1 MKTNSNRLI
10 VLVFSFIMVGN
21 LNAHVGLNYPQ
32 GGQTFFVGDTVEI
45 KWQNII
51 IHNPIDWDL
60 YFSPDGGAYWQP
72 IELNLPITQFD
83 YRWIVPN
90 VLSDSAQ
97 IKIVQDNVG
106 DDYEDQSTNFIVE
119 EIVLGISESSELPT
133 ILNLISNFP
142 NPFNPST
149 TIKYNISHASQV
161 TVTIYDMLG
170 NEIIQLDKGVK
181 ETGTHILKWQGV
193 NDVGNR
199 VGTGTY
205 LYRIQAD
212 QFFQVKKMI
221 LMK

>member
-1 MKTNSNRLI
+1 
-10 VLVFSFIMVGN
+10 MVGI

-60 YFSPDGGAYWQP
+60 YFSPDGGVSWQQ

-83 YRWIVPN
+83 YQWVVPN
-90 VLSDSAQ
+90 VVTDSAQ
-97 IKIVQDNVG
+97 IRIVQDNVG
-106 DDYEDQSTNFIVE
+106 DDYEDQSLNFTIEVK
-119 EIVLGISESSELPT
+119 VLGISESSELPT
-133 ILNLISNFP
+133 VLNLISNFP
-142 NPFNPST
+142 NPFNPTT
-149 TIKYNISHASQV
+149 TIKYDISQASQV
-161 TVTIYDMLG
+161 TVIIYDMLG

-181 ETGTHILKWQGV
+181 EAGEHFLKWQGV
-193 NDVGNR
+193 NDFGNR
-199 VGTGTY
+199 VSAGTY

-212 QFFQVKKMI
+212 QFFQVKKMV